1 MKDRKEPVDIWEE
14 AGDITGLCAKYRI
27 GGRGIEIAA
36 VSDKLITSESSDG
49 DFKIM
54 FCLFL
59 LGTILCPTSASYINL
74 MYLHALKDVQSIRKR
89 NWDTWCF
96 NFLWKGITKCKD
108 HQVKSVSGCVV
119 FLEACLRNL
128 KCHN

>member
-1 MKDRKEPVDIWEE
+1 MHGREFCLNLKTFSIILGMKDRKEPIDIWEE
-14 AGDITGLCAKYRI
+14 ACDITGLRAKYRI

-36 VSDKLITSESSDG
+36 VSDKLIASESSDG

-59 LGTILCPTSASYINL
+59 LGIVLCPTSASYINL
-74 MYLHALKDVQSIRKR
+74 IYLYALKDLQSIRKR

-96 NFLWKGITKCKD
+96 NFL
-108 HQVKSVSGCVV
+108 
-119 FLEACLRNL
+119 
-128 KCHN
+128 